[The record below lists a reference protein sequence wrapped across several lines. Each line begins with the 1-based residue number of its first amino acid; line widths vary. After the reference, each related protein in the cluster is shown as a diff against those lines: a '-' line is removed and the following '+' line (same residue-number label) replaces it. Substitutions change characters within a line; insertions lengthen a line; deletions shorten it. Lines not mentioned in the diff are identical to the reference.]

1 MPRAETMIVDHPLR
15 TVIRSVIL
23 LALILLAIAGLD
35 YLLRAD
41 TFPVRNVSFEGEFK
55 YVSQR
60 YLADAVAD
68 QASGNFFAL
77 DLSTV
82 QRAAEAVPWVH
93 RATVRRRWPD
103 GLHIQFTEQ
112 QLAARWG
119 DKAWV
124 NSSGELVELPDR
136 TGLPELI
143 QLDGPPGLHTEV
155 LAQWRRLERVVA
167 AHGLGIARLRLTP
180 RHTWEISL
188 HNNLLLLVG
197 RGTPEQRLARF
208 MEVYQRTLAGKV
220 ARVRQVDLRYTNGF
234 AVEWNMPAG
243 TAAYT
248 EINEG

>member
-1 MPRAETMIVDHPLR
+1 MSVDHPFK
-15 TVIRSVIL
+15 TVVLSVVL
-23 LALILLAIAGLD
+23 LGLMLLAIAGLD

-55 YVSQR
+55 HVNQR
-60 YLADAVAD
+60 QLAAAVTD
-68 QASGNFFAL
+68 RASGNFFAL
-77 DLSTV
+77 DLTAV

-124 NSSGELVELPDR
+124 NGSGELVELPDQV
-136 TGLPELI
+136 GPPGLI
-143 QLDGPPGLHTEV
+143 QLDGPPGLHAEV

-167 AHGLGIARLRLTP
+167 PHGLGIARLRLTP
-180 RHTWEISL
+180 QHTWEIGL
-188 HNNLLLLVG
+188 RNNLLLLAG
-197 RGTPEQRLARF
+197 RGEPEQRLARF
-208 MEVYQRTLAGKV
+208 LEVYRPTLAGQV

-234 AVEWNMPAG
+234 AVEWNMRAG
-243 TAAYT
+243 TAAAT
-248 EINEG
+248 DNNEG